1 MQQNLEALIQH
12 LRGAWRFRWWA
23 VITAWIIA
31 IGGFTAACIMSDQYE
46 SRARLYVDQDSVLRP
61 LLQGIAVER
70 DVGSQIAM
78 MSSVLNSRPT
88 LERVVNE
95 TGMYKRALNPRQLEK
110 MYEDLAK
117 EIVVDNGHN
126 GNNTLTISYTD
137 PDPVMAQKVVRSLL
151 DAFLE
156 RTVGIKRSDSGMAS
170 EFLGGQIKEYEKRL
184 TEAERKLAD
193 FKKEHLGLLPGQ
205 SGDFYTRL
213 QDQMTGLE
221 TLRSKYRQLDGRRA
235 ALVAQLSGTSTS
247 RAASGVPSLIDQ
259 QLSQAR
265 ADLERLLVQYTDKHP
280 QVVALRETITKLEQ
294 EKAAGGSASRLPAV
308 VAPTQGEN
316 GNNNNNGG
324 VVGVNPVYQTIG
336 VSLAQTEAEMG
347 ELRGQIA
354 DQERQVAD
362 LHARVNTLPDIE
374 AQLVQL
380 NRDYETNRAQHAAL
394 LQRLESA
401 RISGQ
406 AEESADDLKFRVV
419 EPPVVSALPI
429 KPNRPLLLTAALL
442 AALLGGAAVAVG
454 LHQIKPAYPS
464 TTALAKDVK
473 FPILGAI
480 TNINFD
486 PVKRWYNGQTITFAS
501 SIGLLVVTYL
511 AVLLV
516 AQRIGLHGG
525 LPAVFKL

>member
-1 MQQNLEALIQH
+1 MQQNIEALIQH

-23 VITAWIIA
+23 ILTAWVIA
-31 IGGFTAACIMSDQYE
+31 IAGFTAACVMANQYE

-70 DVGSQIAM
+70 DVGSQVAM
-78 MSSVLNSRPT
+78 MSSVLSSRPT
-88 LERVVNE
+88 LERVVSE
-95 TGMYKRALNPRQLEK
+95 TGMDKRALNPRQLEK
-110 MYEDLAK
+110 TYESLAQD
-117 EIVVDNGHN
+117 ILVSNAHN
-126 GNNTLTISYTD
+126 GDSTLTISYTD
-137 PDPVMAQKVVRSLL
+137 EDPVMAQKVVSSLL
-151 DAFLE
+151 NIFLE
-156 RTVGIKRSDSGMAS
+156 RTMGIKRSDSGMAS
-170 EFLGGQIKEYEKRL
+170 EFLGGQIKDYEKRL
-184 TEAERKLAD
+184 TDAERKLAD

-213 QDQMTGLE
+213 QDQMTNLE
-221 TLRSKYRQLDGRRA
+221 TLKSRYRQLDSRRT
-235 ALVAQLSGTSTS
+235 ALIAQLSGTSTS
-247 RAASGVPSLIDQ
+247 RAASGMPSLIDQ

-265 ADLERLLVQYTDKHP
+265 VDLEKLLVQYTEKHP

-308 VAPTQGEN
+308 VAATPGE
-316 GNNNNNGG
+316 GGNNNNGG
-324 VVGVNPVYQTIG
+324 VLGANPVYQTIG
-336 VSLAQTEAEMG
+336 VSLAQTEGELG

-429 KPNRPLLLTAALL
+429 KPNRPLLLTAVLL
-442 AALLGGAAVAVG
+442 AALLGGAAVAVA
-454 LHQIKPAYPS
+454 LHQLKPSYPS
-464 TTALAKDVK
+464 TAALARDVK
-473 FPILGAI
+473 YPILGAI
-480 TNINFD
+480 TNISFE
-486 PVKRWYNGQTITFAS
+486 PMKRWYNGQTITFAGS
-501 SIGLLVVTYL
+501 LGLLVVTYL
-511 AVLLV
+511 AVLLF
-516 AQRIGLHGG
+516 AQRIGIHGG
-525 LPAVFKL
+525 LPSVFKL